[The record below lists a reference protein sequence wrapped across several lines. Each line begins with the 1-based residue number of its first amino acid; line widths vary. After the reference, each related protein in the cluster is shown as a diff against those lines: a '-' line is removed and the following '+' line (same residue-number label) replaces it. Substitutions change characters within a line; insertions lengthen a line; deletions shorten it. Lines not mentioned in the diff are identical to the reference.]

1 MAFKFRYSR
10 RLTCLLFFQLILC
23 SSGVNAQRFEFGA
36 GAGILHYR
44 GDLNP
49 SVIPNKPVFGLQLI
63 GRYNI
68 SMAVVLR
75 GNILLA
81 PSVSGSSLNSPDVNI
96 RKLQNPAE
104 FNTYIGELG
113 AFAEYNFFNYRN
125 PKNRFV
131 FGSPYLFGGPACFV
145 FQPTQ
150 NLFEPK
156 NASNLANGSQ
166 IGVQPALVI
175 GLGYKQQLGQ
185 YFNLGFEA
193 SGRFLFT
200 DYLDGVSNR
209 EISKLKT
216 VDPDGNEAIKD
227 VAGVQRGNPA
237 DNDFYLYIGATLTYT
252 IKEIICPFKYQTKK
266 DEK

>member
-1 MAFKFRYSR
+1 MLLNSQSFR
-10 RLTCLLFFQLILC
+10 RLGCLLFFQLLLLL
-23 SSGVNAQRFEFGA
+23 SRANAQRFEYGA

-49 SVIPNKPVFGLQLI
+49 SVIPNKPVFGLELI

-81 PSVSGSSLNSPDVNI
+81 PSVSGSNLNSPDANI
-96 RKLQNPAE
+96 RNLQNPAE
-104 FNTYIGELG
+104 FNTFIGELG

-150 NLFEPK
+150 NLLEPK
-156 NASNLANGSQ
+156 NARNLANGSQ
-166 IGVQPALVI
+166 IGVQPAMVL
-175 GLGYKQQLGQ
+175 GLGYKHQLGQ

-200 DYLDGVSNR
+200 DHLDGVSNR

-216 VDPDGNEAIKD
+216 TDIDGNEVIKD

-237 DNDFYLYIGATLTYT
+237 DNDFYLYIGATFTYT

-266 DEK
+266 EEK